1 MPSLKNI
8 FKECG
13 MKNSKKIVVLLTVL
27 LSLFPLFSGGAKEA
41 TPVVESQY
49 SIVDSRGVTVT
60 LTEAPKRIVSLSPNI
75 TEILFTLGLGDKV
88 VGRTEYC
95 DYPPEAAIVPTVGD
109 LFSPSIE
116 MILALEPDIVVLGNL
131 GQSQTID
138 ALERGGLKVAFIDEQ
153 ESIEGTYHLIDEVA
167 TLTGT
172 LEQAKVINQA
182 MRDNITKAQSL
193 TFDSPTVYY
202 VAGFGEWGDFTATG
216 DTYLH
221 DIITQAGGLNIAA
234 DATNWGYQVEL
245 ILAHDPD
252 IIILP
257 AMWGSTPEETLTFFS
272 TSPPYNR
279 LTAVKEGKVITSVE
293 NTIMERQGP
302 RSGLAILQLA
312 EAFAEL
318 AK

>member
-1 MPSLKNI
+1 M
-8 FKECG
+8 KEI
-13 MKNSKKIVVLLTVL
+13 KKIVVLLIVL
-27 LSLFPLFSGGAKEA
+27 LTLFPVFGGGAKEV
-41 TPVVESQY
+41 TPIVDSEY

-60 LTEAPKRIVSLSPNI
+60 LDEAPGRIVSLSPNI
-75 TEILFTLGLGDKV
+75 TEILFTLGLGDNV

-95 DYPPEAAIVPTVGD
+95 DYPPEAAVVPTVGD

-116 MILALEPDIVVLGNL
+116 MILALEPDVVILGNL

-138 ALERGGLKVAFIDEQ
+138 ALERSGLKVAFIDEQ
-153 ESIEGTYHLIDEVA
+153 ESIAGTYNLIDKIA

-172 LEQAKVINQA
+172 LDQAKVVNQA
-182 MRDNITKAQSL
+182 MADNITQAQSL
-193 TFDSPTVYY
+193 TFDPPTVYY

-221 DIITQAGGLNIAA
+221 DIITQAGGINIAA

-257 AMWGSTPEETLTFFS
+257 AMWGSTPEETLAFFS

-279 LTAVKEGKVITSVE
+279 LTAVKEGKIITSVE
-293 NTIMERQGP
+293 NNVMERQGP
-302 RSGLAILQLA
+302 RSGLALLQLA

-318 AK
+318 MR

>member
-1 MPSLKNI
+1 
-8 FKECG
+8 
-13 MKNSKKIVVLLTVL
+13 MKKTKYIVVLLTVF
-27 LSLFPLFSGGAKEA
+27 LSLLPVFGGGAKEV
-41 TPVVESQY
+41 TPVVASQY

-60 LTEAPKRIVSLSPNI
+60 LNEAPTRIVSLSPNI
-75 TEILFTLGLGDKV
+75 TETLFSLGLGDKV

-95 DYPPEAAIVPTVGD
+95 DYPTETASILTVGD

-116 MILALEPDIVVLGNL
+116 MILALEPSLVIIGNL
-131 GQSQTID
+131 GQAQTID

-153 ESIEGTYHLIDEVA
+153 ESIEGTYRIIDQIA

-172 LEQAKVINQA
+172 QKEGTVVNQA
-182 MRDNITKAQSL
+182 IKDAIAKAQS
-193 TFDSPTVYY
+193 FSFASPTVYY

-221 DIITQAGGLNIAA
+221 DIITQAGGINIAA

-245 ILAHDPD
+245 ILAHDPE

-257 AMWGSTPEETLTFFS
+257 AMWGSTTEETRTFFS
-272 TSPPYNR
+272 TTPPYNQ
-279 LTAVKEGKVITSVE
+279 LTAVKEGKIVTSVE
-293 NTIMERQGP
+293 NNVMERQGP

-318 AK
+318 SR